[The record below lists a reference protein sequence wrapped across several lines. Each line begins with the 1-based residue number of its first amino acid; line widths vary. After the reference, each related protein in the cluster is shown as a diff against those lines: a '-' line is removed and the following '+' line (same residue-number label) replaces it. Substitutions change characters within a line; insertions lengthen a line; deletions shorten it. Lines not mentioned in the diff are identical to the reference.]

1 MMAPAPNESEPVITE
16 IGPLDNLWNET
27 LNKYHAAPDGSVLK
41 EVLKKSLDIIDAAL
55 KIEFRKIED

>member
-1 MMAPAPNESEPVITE
+1 MGAAPNESEPVITE
-16 IGPLDNLWNET
+16 IAPLDKLWNET
-27 LNKYHAAPDGSVLK
+27 LTKYHAAPDGSVLK

>member
-16 IGPLDNLWNET
+16 IAPLDKLWNET
-27 LNKYHAAPDGSVLK
+27 LTKYHAAPDDSVLK
-41 EVLKKSLDIIDAAL
+41 EVLKKSLDIIDEAL

>member
-1 MMAPAPNESEPVITE
+1 MGAAPNESEPVVTE
-16 IGPLDNLWNET
+16 IGPLDKLWHET

-41 EVLKKSLDIIDAAL
+41 KTLQKNLDIIDAAL

>member
-1 MMAPAPNESEPVITE
+1 MGGAPHESEPVITE
-16 IGPLDNLWNET
+16 IAPLDKLWNET
-27 LNKYHAAPDGSVLK
+27 LTKYHAAQDDSVLK

>member
-1 MMAPAPNESEPVITE
+1 MGAAPNESEPVITE
-16 IGPLDNLWNET
+16 IAPLDKLWHET

-41 EVLKKSLDIIDAAL
+41 ETLSKNLDIIDAAL